1 MPAFDQ
7 YVTNTVHD
15 SDSQVVQLG
24 KFDGLVE
31 SLEGTSRIR
40 TEIKQ
45 GNLRPVEKTTVLEAN
60 AGSQDRSARTAITA
74 NLIGH
79 SGDALQADSCDDR
92 IS

>member
-7 YVTNTVHD
+7 NVANIIND
-15 SDSQVVQLG
+15 SDSQVINFSN
-24 KFDGLVE
+24 FDSLVE

-45 GNLRPVEKTTVLEAN
+45 GNLRPAEKTTVLEAN
-60 AGSQDRSARTAITA
+60 AGSQDRSARTAITD

-79 SGDALQADSCDDR
+79 SGGTLQADYCDDR